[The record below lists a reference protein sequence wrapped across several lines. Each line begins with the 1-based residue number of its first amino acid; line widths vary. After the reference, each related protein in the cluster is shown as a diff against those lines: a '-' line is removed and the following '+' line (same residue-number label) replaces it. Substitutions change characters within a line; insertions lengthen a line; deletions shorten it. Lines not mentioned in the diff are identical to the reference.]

1 MVAAGKFALS
11 NMLGSMTYSY
21 GDRMIFD
28 DNGQVVSEEPT
39 SLFAVVPDRP
49 DHAHAFMWDE
59 GFQQHLVSVW
69 NLNLTMEIIAS
80 WFNQTNQETGWIAR
94 EQMLGRESRWPAPP
108 SSWP

>member
-1 MVAAGKFALS
+1 LATKFSEFLTSSSDIEKSDKKWSDEMIAAGKFALS

-69 NLNLTMEIIAS
+69 NLNLTMEIISS
-80 WFNQTNQETGWIAR
+80 WFD
-94 EQMLGRESRWPAPP
+94 
-108 SSWP
+108 